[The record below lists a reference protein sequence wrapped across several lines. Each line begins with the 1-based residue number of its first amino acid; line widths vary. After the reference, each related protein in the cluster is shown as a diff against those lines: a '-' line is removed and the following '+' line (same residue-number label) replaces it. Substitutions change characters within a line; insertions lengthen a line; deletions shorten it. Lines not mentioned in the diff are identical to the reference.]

1 MMSRIGEC
9 NRIIEGGW
17 VSGGDWRD
25 VKEDRGVIERSS
37 RCRFQAQD
45 SIFSR
50 TSIFSLICV
59 VEHRTKGSAIQ
70 PVATR

>member
-1 MMSRIGEC
+1 VVEIGEMC
-9 NRIIEGGW
+9 W
-17 VSGGDWRD
+17 
-25 VKEDRGVIERSS
+25 EDRGVIERSS
-37 RCRFQAQD
+37 RCDFVILVPPVSGARLD
-45 SIFSR
+45 SFSR

>member
-25 VKEDRGVIERSS
+25 VLEDRGVIERSS
-37 RCRFQAQD
+37 RCDFVILVPPVSGARLD
-45 SIFSR
+45 SVGHQFFR
-50 TSIFSLICV
+50 
-59 VEHRTKGSAIQ
+59 
-70 PVATR
+70 